1 EQALRGKGY
10 VREGPN
16 GTLTGMAAQINKDL
30 ADISIS
36 STEFLEYRI
45 TGPDG
50 FSYLLPTFKLGME
63 AYFKQPPASSI
74 RDVFTSGFSLELWVT
89 MLALWIFI
97 CLSMHLAC
105 LIYFKEDWFK
115 CLDWSDVVMSDEI
128 SIWATGAMCQQGWYF
143 TPKCTGTRIIFFFG
157 WFTGFFCYIAYSAQL
172 VSILSVEVVPIK
184 SWDDLIR
191 DEFFIYNDNHIPTTK
206 YFVKGLQQR
215 GIIPTVPEEMRN
227 VDIEKTFEQM
237 IKSKSAMV
245 SISDSLF
252 PILQTMGLSE
262 NYICSVLSDVRIG
275 SRTVIMSII
284 LQMLERGVN
293 NRILRDYFVT
303 TSVQCLT
310 GGSGFN
316 KPLGGKDVFTA
327 YAILLSGFI
336 LSCAILVA
344 EQLFRRMWNS
354 TKLLPNPEPLAAAP
368 LASIMQYNTNGET
381 TSHTNIINYYLN
393 RRKSSNISK
402 NDIKRWAQARF

>member
-1 EQALRGKGY
+1 
-10 VREGPN
+10 
-16 GTLTGMAAQINKDL
+16 
-30 ADISIS
+30 
-36 STEFLEYRI
+36 
-45 TGPDG
+45 
-50 FSYLLPTFKLGME
+50 
-63 AYFKQPPASSI
+63 
-74 RDVFTSGFSLELWVT
+74 
-89 MLALWIFI
+89 
-97 CLSMHLAC
+97 
-105 LIYFKEDWFK
+105 
-115 CLDWSDVVMSDEI
+115 
-128 SIWATGAMCQQGWYF
+128 
-143 TPKCTGTRIIFFFG
+143 
-157 WFTGFFCYIAYSAQL
+157 
-172 VSILSVEVVPIK
+172 
-184 SWDDLIR
+184 
-191 DEFFIYNDNHIPTTK
+191 
-206 YFVKGLQQR
+206 
-215 GIIPTVPEEMRN
+215 
-227 VDIEKTFEQM
+227 
-237 IKSKSAMV
+237 
-245 SISDSLF
+245 
-252 PILQTMGLSE
+252 
-262 NYICSVLSDVRIG
+262 
-275 SRTVIMSII
+275 
-284 LQMLERGVN
+284 MLERGVN